1 MDHILKVGRSRAM
14 CRAVAVF
21 PDPGTPTNV
30 TKEWFLTCSNIAGK
44 LCISINTLSSSL
56 HLEVSFSI
64 IAENVNKGLLDNAS
78 ISKFNYNS
86 SNDTCFSITNK
97 MSFYS
102 VKSQKVFFFHL
113 NIIFLKKYSK
123 VY

>member
-1 MDHILKVGRSRAM
+1 M

-56 HLEVSFSI
+56 HLEVSISI

-86 SNDTCFSITNK
+86 SNDTLYFNYQLDD
-97 MSFYS
+97 FYS
-102 VKSQKVFFFHL
+102 VKSQKV
-113 NIIFLKKYSK
+113 IF
-123 VY
+123 